1 MQSYLNLAG
10 AKGQGEILRCGV
22 RGIKGHLSLLIGVT
36 QRKSKLFHIFMIGGC
51 KVVRLQLYH
60 RTWEIRDRGAISFED
75 FFFFF

>member
-1 MQSYLNLAG
+1 MQSYLNSAG

-36 QRKSKLFHIFMIGGC
+36 QRKSKLFHIFMIGYC

-60 RTWEIRDRGAISFED
+60 RTWEIETEVLFPLRT